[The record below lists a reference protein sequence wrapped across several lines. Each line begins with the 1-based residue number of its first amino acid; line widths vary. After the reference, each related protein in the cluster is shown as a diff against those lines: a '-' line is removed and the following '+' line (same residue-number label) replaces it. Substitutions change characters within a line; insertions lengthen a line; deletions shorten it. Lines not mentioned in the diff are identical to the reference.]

1 MKTENIKNKIGRT
14 FHRAGLKLKK
24 HSPEI
29 LVTVGTV
36 GVVASTVMACKA
48 TLQLNDILEEA
59 KEDLQTV
66 KDYMETE
73 KFAENHTEEE
83 GKRAVAQVYAQTGVK
98 VVRLYAPAAIVGTA
112 ALACIIGSHR
122 IMRKRNVALAAAYK
136 VVDTGFKEYR
146 GRVVERF
153 GEELDYEL
161 RHNIKAKEVTETI
174 VDENGEEKTV
184 TKIENVV
191 DGKPSPYARFFD
203 AGCVGWEDDAEDNLF
218 VALSYQEYAN
228 KLLKS
233 RGHVFLNEVYDLFGL
248 PRTKAGQIVGWV
260 YDNVDG
266 DNKIDFGIHD
276 LKKEKNR
283 DFVNGYEN
291 VILLD
296 FNVDGPIYD
305 MIDEKQ
311 WGYLEG

>member
-59 KEDLQTV
+59 REDLQTV

-83 GKRAVAQVYAQTGVK
+83 GKRAVAQVYAQTGIK

-112 ALACIIGSHR
+112 SLAAIIGSHR

-184 TKIENVV
+184 TKIENVI
-191 DGKPSPYARFFD
+191 DGEPSPYARFFD
-203 AGCVGWEDDAEDNLF
+203 AGCVGWNDDAEDNLF

-248 PRTKAGQIVGWV
+248 PRTKAGQVVGWV
-260 YDNVDG
+260 YGNG
-266 DNKIDFGIHD
+266 DSKIDFGIHD
-276 LKKEKNR
+276 LKREKNR

-305 MIDEKQ
+305 LIDDNQ
-311 WGYLEG
+311 WGYLQG

>member
-112 ALACIIGSHR
+112 ALAAIIGSHR

-136 VVDTGFKEYR
+136 VVDAGFKEYR

-184 TKIENVV
+184 TKIENVI
-191 DGKPSPYARFFD
+191 DGEPSPYARFFD
-203 AGCVGWEDDAEDNLF
+203 AGCVGWNDDAEDNLF
-218 VALSYQEYAN
+218 IALSYQDYAN

-233 RGHVFLNEVYDLFGL
+233 RGHVFLNEVYDMFGL

-260 YDNVDG
+260 YGNG
-266 DNKIDFGIHD
+266 DNHIDFGIHD

-311 WGYLEG
+311 WGYLQG